1 MTQGQLLFYSGAA
14 LLVLTVLL
22 AVIFVIR
29 RPNYDPGSTD
39 AQPDDERR
47 GGRGTGGGTAS
58 HSAASAGPE
67 ATEALQGETT
77 ELLREEREP

>member
-22 AVIFVIR
+22 AVLFVIK
-29 RPNYDPGSTD
+29 RPKYNPGSTD
-39 AQPDDERR
+39 AQPD
-47 GGRGTGGGTAS
+47 GGGTAA

-67 ATEALQGETT
+67 ATEVLQGETT
-77 ELLREEREP
+77 ELLREDREP